1 MSLEKTE
8 SRGTKMMTLILDD
21 IISGLPFNTQCETLP
36 SQQDWI
42 LSSVGYQSMGSHI
55 LVIGIARMRV
65 VLPYKSSPIDQTK
78 SNERARVI
86 SNYDLHASFVPSFAN
101 LLGKALLAFVSPFFH
116 FRFSRLYWVFP
127 SVHFVCLFCK
137 HSTWESFC
145 FPPTGIQTWLKI

>member
-8 SRGTKMMTLILDD
+8 SRGTKMMTLILGD

-55 LVIGIARMRV
+55 LVIGVARMRV
-65 VLPYKSSPIDQTK
+65 VLPYKSSAIDQTK

-101 LLGKALLAFVSPFFH
+101 LLGKPIKALLAFVSLFFH
-116 FRFSRLYWVFP
+116 FPDCIEFSLVYI
-127 SVHFVCLFCK
+127 LFAYFANIQ
-137 HSTWESFC
+137 HGNPFA
-145 FPPTGIQTWLKI
+145 FLPPGYKLG